1 MFNSYICCAN
11 CLGNT
16 TINKLTLT
24 THKIVA
30 KQNLT
35 RGKNKKFMISLI
47 YECSGL
53 NFSAGLYRNQQLIIS
68 KKISEAHK
76 HSEIM
81 VATID
86 EMLKVNNLRYQDLS
100 FVATVKGPG
109 SFTGLRVG
117 LAFLKTLQTVAKIK
131 VIAIDN
137 FTVYAYQYFC
147 SIKHQKIQKHNIFIA
162 LDSGNQYVYLC
173 GFDVSQSGFCK
184 NAYLKSLNYNDF
196 MKYLNN
202 NEQKIFIGN
211 VKNLPKNGQQ
221 EISINALQELSFIR
235 FQGLSDNYDFDD
247 KIEIFYNI
255 ENIL

>member
-1 MFNSYICCAN
+1 MFNSYICCTN
-11 CLGNT
+11 CLGNI

-147 SIKHQKIQKHNIFIA
+147 SIKHQKIQKHSIFIV
-162 LDSGNQYVYLC
+162 LDSGNQHVYLC